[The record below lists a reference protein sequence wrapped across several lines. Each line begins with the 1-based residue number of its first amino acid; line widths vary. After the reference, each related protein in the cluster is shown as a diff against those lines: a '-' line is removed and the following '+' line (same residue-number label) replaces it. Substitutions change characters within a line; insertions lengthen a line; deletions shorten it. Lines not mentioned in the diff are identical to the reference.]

1 MLNKNLF
8 LNIDSKKSLL
18 PRVSIGPV
26 GSELV
31 EWMFAT
37 VFGMRKESDMKNN
50 PFLPHPPNLAV
61 YINRHKSERQEGSRE
76 ELSKDENPIKL
87 DKYQKL
93 LGDEY
98 QQKVGDGSDPR
109 IQRMMD

>member
-1 MLNKNLF
+1 M
-8 LNIDSKKSLL
+8 
-18 PRVSIGPV
+18 
-26 GSELV
+26 
-31 EWMFAT
+31 
-37 VFGMRKESDMKNN
+37 
-50 PFLPHPPNLAV
+50 